1 MLACSAS
8 AAHAALQYTEM
19 NVSIHLDDRER
30 PLAPIVVFN
39 FVIGVLFTVC
49 FLYQVI
55 YMLVGLF
62 HGEVKVPKAA
72 KQHRYA
78 FFIAAHNE
86 EPVIANLVQ
95 SIKDQDYPAELIDI
109 FVVADACTDNTAQA
123 ARDAGAIVYER
134 NDLAR
139 KGKSWVMDYGFDR
152 ILREYPGKHEA
163 FFIFDADNLLSR
175 DYVSIMNDAFDQ
187 GYLALTSYRNSKNF
201 GSSWISSAYAT
212 WFLREARY
220 LNNARMILGTS
231 CAVSGSGYLVSS
243 KIIEG
248 MHGWDFHTLT
258 EDIQFSTF
266 CAVHGVRIGYAP
278 AEFYDEQPLT
288 LSASWKQRMRWTKGF
303 YQVFFTYG
311 RHLLKAISK
320 FRRFAAYDL
329 LMTIAPGMLL
339 TLISLL
345 ANGTFIIVGM
355 MSHGFLA
362 TDAEIEMCIGSLLLT
377 LGFMYITF
385 FAMGLLTTITEFR
398 HIHCPEKW
406 RIVANL
412 FTFPLFMFTYIPL
425 TVAALFLKVD
435 WVPTPHDVSVTLDE
449 VIQGAR

>member
-1 MLACSAS
+1 M
-8 AAHAALQYTEM
+8 
-19 NVSIHLDDRER
+19 
-30 PLAPIVVFN
+30 APIVVFN

-311 RHLLKAISK
+311 RYLLKAISK

-385 FAMGLLTTITEFR
+385 FAMGLLTTITEFK
-398 HIHCPEKW
+398 HIHCPAKW
-406 RIVANL
+406 RIVTNL